1 VTVSP
6 RARELVVAA
15 AEAAAD
21 KLAEDI
27 IAFDVGDQL
36 VITDV
41 FVLCSASNDRQVRAV
56 VEGIEERLRTLGA
69 KPVRREGE
77 REGRWVLLDFID
89 IIVHVQHSEE
99 RVYYSLERIWKDCPV
114 VELPEEVREHNRRR
128 AAVTRDDRSEVVHHG
143 ITGAAS

>member
-6 RARELVVAA
+6 RAYELAVAA

-21 KLAEDI
+21 KLADDI
-27 IAFDVGDQL
+27 LAFDVGDQL

-41 FVLCSASNDRQVRAV
+41 FVLCSASNDRQVRSV
-56 VEGIEERLRTLGA
+56 VEGIEERLRTHGA

-89 IIVHVQHSEE
+89 IIVHVQHAEE
-99 RVYYSLERIWKDCPV
+99 RIYYSLERIWKDCPT
-114 VELPEEVREHNRRR
+114 VELPEEVRRGRSR
-128 AAVTRDDRSEVVHHG
+128 VSDDRREDV
-143 ITGAAS
+143 TGAAS